1 MARLMALSFALWNC
15 LFSLGKIL
23 YCMWKELL
31 LIAIT
36 RYYERNPSEFNFETV
51 STTLAG
57 LGIGL
62 LATAA
67 VSLAPTVAD
76 LPISGAQ
83 VVRQAFRLGVLVDEV
98 SQNLQPRDLTDESTP
113 DTWAYVLP
121 DVKAEEVQAE
131 LDIIH
136 KNEVSIICQNNI
148 RTV

>member
-1 MARLMALSFALWNC
+1 MVLSFAPWNC
-15 LFSLGKIL
+15 LFLLGKIL
-23 YCMWKELL
+23 YRLWKERLL
-31 LIAIT
+31 TSFT

-76 LPISGAQ
+76 LPIAGAQ

-136 KNEVSIICQNNI
+136 KNDVSTMSHSNI

>member
-1 MARLMALSFALWNC
+1 MGLFFVLSNC
-15 LFSLGKIL
+15 LFLLGKHLHTRYVGEIL
-23 YCMWKELL
+23 LTT
-31 LIAIT
+31 T
-36 RYYERNPSEFNFETV
+36 RYYERNPSEFNFDTV

-76 LPISGAQ
+76 LPIAGAQ

-98 SQNLQPRDLTDESTP
+98 SQNLQPRDLTDESAP

-121 DVKAEEVQAE
+121 GVKAEEVQAE
-131 LDIIH
+131 LDVIH
-136 KNEVSIICQNNI
+136 KHEVGNFDQCNN
-148 RTV
+148 RNV